1 MKYHECAYMT
11 SIKSIDTPNHL
22 LRQMYY
28 FPHTIAEKTEA
39 QRSETAFHIDRTGTP
54 TPEPAVFITL
64 SD

>member
-1 MKYHECAYMT
+1 MT
-11 SIKSIDTPNHL
+11 SINSVDTPSHL

-28 FPHTIAEKTEA
+28 FPHTMAEKTEA
-39 QRSETAFHIDRTGTP
+39 QRSETTFRIDRTGTP